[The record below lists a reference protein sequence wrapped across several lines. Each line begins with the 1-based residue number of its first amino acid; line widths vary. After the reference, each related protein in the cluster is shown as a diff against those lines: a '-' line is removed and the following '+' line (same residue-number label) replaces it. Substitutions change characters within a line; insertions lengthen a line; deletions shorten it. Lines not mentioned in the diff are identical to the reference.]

1 MGSSGFASDSPTPS
15 KEHNLVP
22 EIPATVSVSDEY
34 NHEIYPLGDPKRALV
49 YFVLTGGRFV
59 YALLIRLLIVKFV
72 LIVSAIMKARA
83 LESVEVDLSIV
94 KPGCIMTVK
103 GRGSPSLPGAELR
116 RKSSSQ
122 TALTLLSP

>member
-15 KEHNLVP
+15 KEDNLVP
-22 EIPATVSVSDEY
+22 EIPATVSVSDEN
-34 NHEIYPLGDPKRALV
+34 NHEIYGDPKRALV

-83 LESVEVDLSIV
+83 LESVEVDLSI
-94 KPGCIMTVK
+94 
-103 GRGSPSLPGAELR
+103 E
-116 RKSSSQ
+116 SQ
-122 TALTLLSP
+122 AAL